1 MIIAPSILNLKEDE
15 YDDKLQEFLDAGI
28 KILHLD
34 IMDGKFVSN
43 TTKDIEIMEKV
54 RKFPFFF
61 EVHLMM
67 FKPLEMAY
75 KFIDLGANLIIFH
88 YEAVNDVADTIKRLK
103 EKGCKIG
110 ISIKPYTKIDVIKPY
125 LKDIDSVLVMSVEP
139 GFGGQT
145 FIERSID
152 KIEELNKIR
161 QQNNLN
167 YLIEVDG
174 GVNLSNSPLLKRR
187 GTDVV
192 VMGSF
197 LINNDVKMIADKV
210 KNL

>member
-103 EKGCKIG
+103 EKGCKVG

>member
-88 YEAVNDVADTIKRLK
+88 YEAVNGVADTIKKLK
-103 EKGCKIG
+103 EKGCKVG

-161 QQNNLN
+161 QQNSLN